1 MSISLA
7 IWLTVCLA
15 NAVALTATFRRGL
28 DPGLLWLRWYFAVGL
43 LGNCIT
49 HFTLL
54 HFGYTSAQY
63 KYAYFGADL
72 AIVVFG
78 YFVLARLVELA
89 FEKSS
94 IKLPGLRTGAI
105 LLFTGLAAISGLL
118 VYLMR
123 GSFTT
128 VYFSYEMEQNFSFLG
143 MILAIVL
150 AVGMNV
156 LQVPGLRF
164 RRVVLSFSFL
174 YSSGAVVYSL
184 NALLPAFHTLLYYGA
199 PLTSLLGM
207 GLIAYSLAVPE
218 PEARFERAK
227 AEATAM
233 ARLRQEGAW

>member
-1 MSISLA
+1 VSLSLA
-7 IWLTVCLA
+7 IWLTVCAA
-15 NAVALTATFRRGL
+15 NAVAFAATFRRGL
-28 DPGLLWLRWYFAVGL
+28 DRGLLWLRWYFAFAL
-43 LGNCIT
+43 AGNLAV

-54 HFGYTSAQY
+54 HFGFKSAQY
-63 KYAYFGADL
+63 AFAYFGTDL
-72 AIVVFG
+72 AIVIFG

-94 IKLPGLRTGAI
+94 LKLPGLRTGAI
-105 LLFTGLAAISGLL
+105 LLFTGLAACSALM

-123 GSFTT
+123 GGLSTI
-128 VYFSYEMEQNFSFLG
+128 YFSYQMEQNFSFLG

-174 YSSGAVVYSL
+174 YSSGAVIYSL
-184 NALLPAFHTLLYYGA
+184 NALIPWFHAIAYYA
-199 PLTSLLGM
+199 VPLSSLLGM

-227 AEATAM
+227 AHATTLAQ
-233 ARLRQEGAW
+233 LRQEGAW